1 MSSPAS
7 SADPTRL
14 LVFVLNLNNTGHAVL
29 DRWGLAPGSF
39 GVFDLHHTRAGRARV
54 ERLITRIRR
63 ALRRFRP
70 SLVVLGVASQ
80 AGPTQ
85 REVLAEVRRRL
96 RAARV
101 RVVTRSV
108 DHARRVLC
116 TTPGSSRRGE
126 LGDLISQGFFPELA
140 CRVVTG
146 IERHVERAFYWRRA
160 FHALA
165 LGLHEFAERHPRQ
178 AFALVRQNVGDYAAI
193 IADAERRQH
202 PDL

>member
-7 SADPTRL
+7 FADPTRL
-14 LVFVLNLNNTGHAVL
+14 LVFVLNLNNTGHVAL

-39 GVFDLHHTRAGRARV
+39 GVFDLHHTQAGRARV
-54 ERLITRIRR
+54 ERLIARIRR

-70 SLVVLGVASQ
+70 ALVVLGVASQ
-80 AGPTQ
+80 AGPAQ
-85 REVLAEVRRRL
+85 RDVLAEVRRHL
-96 RAARV
+96 RRARV

-108 DHARRVLC
+108 DPARRVLC
-116 TTPGSSRRGE
+116 ATRGRSRKGE
-126 LGDLISQGFFPELA
+126 LGDQIARGFFPELA

-160 FHALA
+160 IHAVA

-178 AFALVRQNVGDYAAI
+178 AFALVRHNVGDYASL
-193 IADAERRQH
+193 IAEAERRQH